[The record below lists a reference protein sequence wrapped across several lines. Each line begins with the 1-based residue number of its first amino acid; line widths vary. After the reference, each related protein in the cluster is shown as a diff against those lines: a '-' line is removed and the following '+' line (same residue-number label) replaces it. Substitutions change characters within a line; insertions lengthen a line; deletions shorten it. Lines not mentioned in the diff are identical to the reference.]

1 MPSLPGPR
9 GPIAFERDSL
19 GYPSVRARDLHEGTF
34 ALGYLHANDRL
45 VQITLSGLAARGEL
59 IAGGAIDGG
68 NGGALLLFKGD
79 SPAAAE
85 AFAKEDP
92 YVRHGVVTEWA
103 VKQWTTV
110 VGPIAEQPA

>member
-1 MPSLPGPR
+1 MHYLLMYNVVPDY
-9 GPIAFERDSL
+9 IEK
-19 GYPSVRARDLHEGTF
+19 RAAHREAHL
-34 ALGYLHANDRL
+34 ALAKAA
-45 VQITLSGLAARGEL
+45 AARGEL